1 MTAIHEKGAE
11 TMGNRH
17 DFTLLRNRIN
27 DLYGNERAFS
37 KAIQWKPQ
45 RLESR
50 LTNETEF
57 TRSEIIQ
64 ILPLVGIDWHDVKA
78 YFF

>member
-1 MTAIHEKGAE
+1 
-11 TMGNRH
+11 MGNRH

-57 TRSEIIQ
+57 NRAEIIQ
-64 ILPLVGIDWHDVKA
+64 IVPLVGLGCQDIKP

>member
-1 MTAIHEKGAE
+1 MTAIHEKGDE
-11 TMGNRH
+11 TMENRH

-27 DLYGNERAFS
+27 ELYGTEKAFA
-37 KAIQWKPQ
+37 KAIHWKLQ

-57 TRSEIIQ
+57 NRAEIIQ
-64 ILPLVGIDWHDVKA
+64 IVPLVGLGWQDIKP